1 MDSREKRESRES
13 WAKEANGEM
22 TAKMDSQESR
32 AKEENQ
38 DPPTGISRASL
49 DIQVMTVFPD

>member
-49 DIQVMTVFPD
+49 DIQV